1 MDGPTS
7 WGGHFS
13 PNKDLLDAQDDQ
25 DYDFQDEKMC
35 EPWFSID
42 LVESLVVCLQDKI
55 DNKAGVEDGRGDA
68 VEGVGIG
75 VLEHDQIHVHKTDSA
90 HKQFPEAASLE
101 MVDLGV

>member
-42 LVESLVVCLQDKI
+42 LVESLVVGLHGKI
-55 DNKAGVEDGRGDA
+55 DNEAGVEDGRGDM

-75 VLEHDQIHVHKTDSA
+75 VLEHDQIHVNKADSA
-90 HKQFPEAASLE
+90 HKQFPEAAGLE
-101 MVDLGV
+101 VVDFGV